1 MYKYFFVYFA
11 FLFICSSGYSQ
22 IGGKN
27 SFEFVDMGV
36 NAHSAGIG
44 GLNVSVKDGDINMIL
59 QNPAL
64 LTSVMHK
71 HLALNYLPYF
81 ADIKSTS
88 LAYGY
93 NFGKKRMYAGGLQ
106 YNYYGKIK
114 ATDPAGADLGI
125 FTPNEYFIF
134 ASRSHTIDHY
144 SIGATL
150 KLASSSIENYNSLA
164 IMTDIGGVFKHPK
177 KDFTIGLVFKNIG
190 FALKKYTPESK
201 VNIPFDVQLGTTFKP
216 EHMPLRLSITAH
228 HLYKWD
234 IVYFDPTIKGQI
246 DLNGNEIKSKTS
258 FAEKLGRHFIVGGEL
273 ILSKNFHLRLGYNYQ
288 RRRELRLQ
296 SKSGGAG
303 LSFGFMMK
311 VKSFEIAYS
320 KAYYHVAG
328 GANYVSITINF
339 SEVFKKKQ
347 KDTSS

>member
-1 MYKYFFVYFA
+1 MYKSFFIFST
-11 FLFICSSGYSQ
+11 FLFIWTSGYSQ

-27 SFEFVDMGV
+27 SFEFVDMAA

-64 LTSVMHK
+64 LNSDMHK

-81 ADIKSTS
+81 ADIKGTS

-93 NFGKKRMYAGGLQ
+93 NFGKKGMYAGGLQ
-106 YNYYGKIK
+106 YNYYGEIK
-114 ATDPAGADLGI
+114 ATDPTGADLGT
-125 FTPNEYFIF
+125 FKPNEYFIF
-134 ASRSHTIDHY
+134 ASRSHAIDNY

-150 KLASSSIENYNSLA
+150 KFASSSIENYNSLA
-164 IMTDIGGVFKHPK
+164 IMSDIGGVFKHPK

-190 FALKKYTPESK
+190 FAVKKYTPDSK
-201 VNIPFDVQLGTTFKP
+201 VVIPFDVQLGTTIKP
-216 EHMPLRLSITAH
+216 EHMPFRLSITAH

-234 IVYFDPTIKGQI
+234 IVYLDPTIRGQV
-246 DLNGNEIKSKTS
+246 DWDGNEIKPKTS
-258 FAEKLGRHFIVGGEL
+258 FADKLGRHFILGGEF
-273 ILSKNFHLRLGYNYQ
+273 ILSKNFHLRLGYNYL

-328 GANYVSITINF
+328 GANYLSIVIDF
-339 SEVFKKKQ
+339 SKVFKKK
-347 KDTSS
+347 KGYF